1 MEILR
6 FENAPA
12 RKARKKSSTK
22 TLLGLSAVAAV
33 AVFGSTLAANISLN
47 SGGTVEFGQG
57 VSQTTACDSDGIT
70 VTPATTFANSS
81 GSGQFNFSSV
91 GLSGVAAACSGKL
104 LTLQAYG
111 DSNATALNLVSTTN
125 AATIAWSA
133 TVASRSTTAGMTL
146 SGSATDATTLAFGTP
161 ASTAGAVWKLT
172 LQSQ

>member
-12 RKARKKSSTK
+12 RKTRKKSSTK

-70 VTPATTFANSS
+70 VTPGAVFTNSS
-81 GSGQFNFSSV
+81 GNGQFDFKTV
-91 GLSGVAAACSGKL
+91 GLSGVASACSGKL

-111 DSNATALNLVSTTN
+111 DSNATPLNLVSTTN

-133 TVASRSTTAGMTL
+133 TVASRSTTAGMSL
-146 SGSATDATTLAFGTP
+146 SGNATDATTLTFGTP